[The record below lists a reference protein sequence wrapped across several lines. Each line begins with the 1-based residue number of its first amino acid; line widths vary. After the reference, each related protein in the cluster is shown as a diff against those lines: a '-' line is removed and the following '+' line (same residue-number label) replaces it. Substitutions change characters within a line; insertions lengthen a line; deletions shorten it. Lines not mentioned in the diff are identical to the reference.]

1 MRNYQCNACSGS
13 FCITRCDKKPVY
25 CPHYE
30 HKDPCW
36 VDVDQESR
44 AQAGTDLKAGDWAWC
59 PRAPWM
65 QCPGDDDNDDRY
77 FQVLEVLPDGKLREN
92 SHRLVNP
99 EHCQKASVRPYRG
112 SELARMVGK
121 VVKLYNVHQRS
132 FMTASMVLGYNEDT
146 ARVFLYTCVSNTK
159 DLTET
164 AMGRWLS
171 AEELSGLTTIDG
183 EPCGVLQHRDLI
195 TGEPVD

>member
-1 MRNYQCNACSGS
+1 MRYQCEACCGIY
-13 FCITRCDKKPVY
+13 CIMQCAKKPVY

-36 VDVDQESR
+36 VAMDQETQ
-44 AQAGTDLKAGDWAWC
+44 QAHTEWKAGDWAWC

-92 SHRLVNP
+92 AHRLANP
-99 EHCQKASVRPYRG
+99 EQCQKAPVRPYKG
-112 SELARMVGK
+112 PELARMVGK
-121 VVKLYNVHQRS
+121 VVKLHNVHQRS
-132 FMTASMVLGYNEDT
+132 FMTAALVLGCNEDT
-146 ARVFLYTCVSNTK
+146 EQVFMCTCSSSNTAHI
-159 DLTET
+159 TET
-164 AMGRWLS
+164 SIGRWLS

-183 EPCGVLQHRDLI
+183 EPCGVLQHRDPI
-195 TGEPVD
+195 TGELVD

>member
-1 MRNYQCNACSGS
+1 MRYQCEACCGTY
-13 FCITRCDKKPVY
+13 CIMQCDKKPVY
-25 CPHYE
+25 CAHYE

-36 VDVDQESR
+36 VAVDQESQ
-44 AQAGTDLKAGDWAWC
+44 QAYTEWKAGDWAWC

-112 SELARMVGK
+112 HEIARMLGK
-121 VVKLYNVHQRS
+121 MVKLNAHQRS
-132 FMTASMVLGYNEDT
+132 DMPHALVLDYNEDT
-146 ARVFLYTCVSNTK
+146 EQVIGWPCHIENAWLIRATR
-159 DLTET
+159 
-164 AMGRWLS
+164 GRWFS
-171 AEELSGLTTIDG
+171 AEELSGLTTVDG
-183 EPCGVLQHRDLI
+183 EPCGVLQHRDPI
-195 TGEPVD
+195 TGELVD